1 MKNRGN
7 IKNIL
12 ILLLLIILIN
22 CFSGCLDI
30 DKNNNKN
37 KIDDYKIVISF
48 GVDRFNGFYPWSD
61 YINDQA
67 YSVNSNIFN
76 SLVEFNANF
85 GIIPALAENWNN
97 LDEYTWRFYLR
108 KDVKFHNDYN
118 FTAEDVK
125 YSIDL
130 VKQDNNNSFFGFL
143 PMIKEVRIIN
153 DFTIDIITF
162 EPYPILLN
170 KIANIYIV
178 SKKYQENTTTEIP
191 IGTGA
196 YSFYGYQENSH
207 LTLERFDSYWKKKPK
222 IMNVS
227 FKFIENYNE
236 RLNALINDQVDMVDF
251 IFPSSIENLS
261 QYEDIKIVKFLHQV
275 VNYLSFD
282 FRENDSCCF
291 KNQENPFSN
300 LKVRKAIYHAINIDE
315 IIENIFI
322 GFAEPATQ
330 FVTPYISGFNQ
341 DLERLPYDPDKARQ
355 YMNESGYEKGFEVII
370 DTSTVS
376 VDRVGVSEI
385 IANQL
390 SKININVTVNVL
402 SSSEFYDK
410 ILNRN
415 SSFYLVG
422 WKVDSGDAGEIF
434 DNVLRTVD
442 IDNSWGIYNF
452 GNYSN
457 PEIDRIADDIYYNM
471 NQNKRIQYMQEGFK
485 IALNDVV
492 CIPLYI
498 YNGISAMKN
507 EISWQPRA
515 DGLIKLED
523 IDFI

>member
-1 MKNRGN
+1 MKNRIN
-7 IKNIL
+7 IKKIL
-12 ILLLLIILIN
+12 ILLLFIILITG
-22 CFSGCLDI
+22 FSGCINTDM
-30 DKNNNKN
+30 NNIEN
-37 KIDDYKIVISF
+37 KINKYTIVISF
-48 GVDRFNGFYPWSD
+48 GIDRFNGFYPWLD
-61 YINDQA
+61 NINDQT
-67 YSVNSNIFN
+67 YNINSNIFN
-76 SLVEFNANF
+76 CLVEFNSKF

-97 LDEYTWRFYLR
+97 PDEYTWRFYLR

-130 VKQDNNNSFFGFL
+130 IKQDKNNSFYGFL
-143 PMIKEVRIIN
+143 TMIKEVRIIN
-153 DFTIDIITF
+153 DFTVEIITF

-170 KIANIYIV
+170 KIANIYII

-196 YSFYGYQENSH
+196 YSFSDYEENSH
-207 LTLERFDSYWKKKPK
+207 LTLKRFYSYWKKKPK
-222 IMNVS
+222 FQNVN
-227 FKFIENYNE
+227 FKFIENYDD
-236 RLNALINDQVDMVDF
+236 RLNALINNQVDMVDF

-261 QYEDIKIVKFLHQV
+261 QYEGIKSLTFLHQV

-291 KNQENPFSN
+291 NDEENPFSN

-315 IIENIFI
+315 IIENIFY
-322 GFAEPATQ
+322 GHAESATQ

-341 DLERLPYDPDKARQ
+341 DIERLPYDLEKASQ
-355 YMNESGYEKGFEVII
+355 YMNESGFENGFEVIL

-376 VDRVGVSEI
+376 ANRVNVCEI

-434 DNVLRTVD
+434 DNILRTVD
-442 IDNSWGIYNF
+442 IDNGFGVYNF

-457 PEIDRIADDIYYNM
+457 PEIDRIAADIFYNM
-471 NQNKRIQYMQEGFK
+471 NQKKRIELMQEGFT